1 MKNLLFLLVSM
12 AVATTSSAQV
22 LFYDRPA
29 QYFEE
34 ALVIGNGTM
43 GGIVYGDTK
52 CDRISLNDITLWTG
66 EPCNMNVYSPDAH
79 KTIPAIREALS
90 QGDYRRADSLQRD
103 VQGHFSQNYQP
114 LGQLAIE
121 YLDTVEAVTG
131 YRRWLD
137 IGNAT
142 ASTLYYRGAYLY
154 TTDYF
159 ATHPD
164 SGIVVQ
170 ITTDNPRGIHAR
182 LSLSCQLR
190 HSRSLENRNTLVTDG
205 YAGYASLPS
214 YYDAQE
220 KFAYDPQRGIHFR
233 TKVLVRAGSVGTDG
247 DALAKETAKYIRADG
262 DAIIVDGARQVTLYI
277 VNATSFNGYDRDP
290 VKQGRP
296 YRQIADARLRHL
308 SAIPYPKLWH
318 RHVNDYQSLYNRVK
332 LSLTASPSV
341 PASTPAV
348 STAGTTAPTPA
359 RTKAPTPAV
368 STAGTPTTPPTDR
381 QLRAYLDESLF
392 NPELEALYFQYG
404 RYLLISCSRT
414 PNVPANLQGLWNESV
429 LPPWSCNYTSNINV
443 EENYW
448 PAETAALPEM
458 HQSLFTFMKELQG
471 SGELTAKAYY
481 GVDRGW
487 CLAHN
492 TDIWAMTC
500 PVGLHTG
507 DPMWANWNMGG
518 AWLATHIWEHY
529 TFSLDKDF
537 LREYYPVLRGAAE
550 FCLGWLIPLSSVCRD
565 AVATSEA
572 SLITA
577 PSTSPENSF
586 VTPDGYHGRTCF
598 GGTADIAMIRECLTD
613 ARNAALVLGDTAS
626 AASTTA
632 SADPTP
638 VSAAPTPVSAAPTP
652 VSADPTPV
660 SAAPT
665 TASVASTTAP
675 VSPSR
680 ALGGFAAESSFVAE
694 LDAALSRLLPY
705 QIGHK
710 GNLQEWYY
718 DWEDE
723 DPHHR
728 HQSHLFGVYPGHCLD
743 DGVNSREAIHRAAAR
758 TLELKGDQTT
768 GWSTGWRVNL
778 YARLHDA
785 KNAYHIYRKL
795 LSYVSP
801 DGYRGPDAR
810 RGGGTYPN
818 LLDAH
823 SPFQIDG
830 NFGGCAGVVEM
841 LMQSEYSVRDAS
853 ALSTAR
859 DASALSTARE
869 GFALT
874 TIELLPALPDNWRDG
889 SVSGI
894 RARGAITVDM
904 TWRNRRVT
912 ALTLTAQRPCQVLLL
927 VNGKQHLVKLKKGA
941 NRLSPKVYL

>member
-1 MKNLLFLLVSM
+1 M
-12 AVATTSSAQV
+12 AVVTTSSAQV

-29 QYFEE
+29 DYFEE

-43 GGIVYGDTK
+43 GGIVYGGTT

-66 EPCNMNVYSPDAH
+66 EPCNMNIYSPDAH
-79 KTIPAIREALS
+79 KTIPAIREALR
-90 QGDYRRADSLQRD
+90 QGDYRKADSLQRD

-114 LGQLAIE
+114 LGQLTIE
-121 YLDTVEAVTG
+121 YLDTAEAVTD

-142 ASTLYYRGAYLY
+142 ASTLYYRGKYMY

-164 SGIVVQ
+164 SGMVVR
-170 ITTDNPRGIHAR
+170 ITTDNPRGIRAR

-190 HSRSLENRNTLVTDG
+190 CQRSTQNGNTLVTDG

-214 YYDAQE
+214 YYDAKE
-220 KFAYDPQRGIHFR
+220 KFAYDPERGIHFR
-233 TKVLVRAGSVGTDG
+233 TKVRVGASSARVEGETVVIDG
-247 DALAKETAKYIRADG
+247 DRE
-262 DAIIVDGARQVTLYI
+262 VTLYI
-277 VNATSFNGYDRDP
+277 VNATSFNGYDHDP
-290 VKQGRP
+290 VKEGRP
-296 YRQIADARLRHL
+296 YKQLADAQLKHI
-308 SAIPYPKLWH
+308 SSVPYPKLWH
-318 RHVNDYQSLYNRVK
+318 RHVKDYKSLYDRVK
-332 LSLTASPSV
+332 LSLGSPVGYDSN
-341 PASTPAV
+341 A
-348 STAGTTAPTPA
+348 
-359 RTKAPTPAV
+359 TKI
-368 STAGTPTTPPTDR
+368 PTDV
-381 QLRAYLDESLF
+381 QLREYVDESRF

-414 PNVPANLQGLWNESV
+414 PNVPANLQGLWNESI

-518 AWLATHIWEHY
+518 AWLSTHIWEHY

-537 LREYYPVLRGAAE
+537 LREYYPVLKGAAE
-550 FCLGWLIPLSSVCRD
+550 FCLGWLIPAEDLGVTTSSVPNRP
-565 AVATSEA
+565 SQ
-572 SLITA
+572 LITA
-577 PSTSPENSF
+577 PATSPENSF
-586 VTPDGYHGRTCF
+586 VTTDGYHGRTCY
-598 GGTADIAMIRECLTD
+598 GGFADIAMVRECLSD
-613 ARNAALVLGDTAS
+613 ARDAALVLGLDN
-626 AASTTA
+626 
-632 SADPTP
+632 
-638 VSAAPTPVSAAPTP
+638 
-652 VSADPTPV
+652 
-660 SAAPT
+660 
-665 TASVASTTAP
+665 
-675 VSPSR
+675 
-680 ALGGFAAESSFVAE
+680 EFVAE
-694 LDAALSRLLPY
+694 ADAALARLLPY
-705 QIGHK
+705 KIGHK

-801 DGYRGPDAR
+801 DGYHGPDAR

-841 LMQSEYSVRDAS
+841 LLQSEYVLKRGTEIA
-853 ALSTAR
+853 
-859 DASALSTARE
+859 
-869 GFALT
+869 
-874 TIELLPALPDNWRDG
+874 IELLPALPDNWKDG
-889 SVSGI
+889 SVTGL
-894 RARGAITVDM
+894 RARGGITVDM
-904 TWRNRRVT
+904 TWRDGRVT
-912 ALTLTAQRPCQVLLL
+912 SYTLTAQRRCKVALT
-927 VNGKQHLVKLKKGA
+927 VNGQQRTVTLQLGTNKF
-941 NRLSPKVYL
+941 